1 MPELG
6 EPGRVYTFR
15 ALFCVPSTAVHECPG
30 DTAAFFTPGGR
41 TVMKRVFVALAACVA
56 AAFAV
61 DLGAQPPEGGQ
72 DRPRGERPE
81 GERRDGDRG
90 DRPDGDRGSR
100 FGGGFGGSGG
110 FRMPPNPVV
119 AAIDADGNGELSE
132 EEIKNASKALMAL
145 DKNSDKKITAEEMRP
160 QFGPGGPG
168 GPFGDPGEFVDRIME
183 ADANKDGKIS
193 KEEAPERMREG
204 FDRMDNNKDG
214 FIDKPELEEMGRRFR
229 GGPGGPGGPGGRPGR
244 DGADRPNRDGD
255 RPATERPA
263 ADRPVTNDDL

>member
-1 MPELG
+1 
-6 EPGRVYTFR
+6 
-15 ALFCVPSTAVHECPG
+15 
-30 DTAAFFTPGGR
+30 
-41 TVMKRVFVALAACVA
+41 MKRVFVALAACVA

-72 DRPRGERPE
+72 DRPRGERRE
-81 GERRDGDRG
+81 GDRGDRG
-90 DRPDGDRGSR
+90 DRPDGERGGR
-100 FGGGFGGSGG
+100 FGGGFGGPGG

-119 AAIDADGNGELSE
+119 AAIDADSNGELSE

-145 DKNSDKKITAEEMRP
+145 DKNNDKKITAEEMRP

-168 GPFGDPGEFVDRIME
+168 GSFGGPNAFIDRIME
-183 ADANKDGKIS
+183 NDANKDGKVS

-214 FIDKPELEEMGRRFR
+214 FIDRAELEEMGRRFR
-229 GGPGGPGGPGGRPGR
+229 GGPGGRPGR

-255 RPATERPA
+255 RPA
-263 ADRPVTNDDL
+263 ADRSVTNDDL